1 MSTGKR
7 KKKNTRENKGEAGP
21 TAGSSASDWKP
32 GNVVDGIYLDQS
44 LFQHQLIYKSES
56 GVMQAFL
63 KGATVQT
70 TRPQKDKTAGPSTEK
85 KTKAVPWVE
94 KYRPKCVDEVA
105 FQEEVVAVLKKS
117 LEGADLPNLLFYGP
131 PGTGKTSTILAAAR
145 ELYGP
150 ELYRQRVLE
159 LNASDERGIQVVREK
174 VKNFAQLTVAGT
186 RSDGKPCPPFKII
199 VLDEADSMTAPAQA
213 ALRRTMEKESRTTRF
228 CLICNYISRIIEPLT
243 SRCSKFRFKPLAN
256 QIQEERLLMICD
268 KENLKYTKESIAA
281 LVKVS
286 EGDLRKAIT
295 FLQSA
300 ARLNVDRE
308 ITERAVIEIAG
319 VVPPKMIDNLLQIC
333 FKGTFEKLEVAV
345 RNMVDEG
352 YAATQILSQLHES
365 IIEQDLSDKE
375 KSAITEKMAVVSK
388 CLSDGADEYLQML
401 SLCSVIMQETS
412 QNN

>member
-1 MSTGKR
+1 
-7 KKKNTRENKGEAGP
+7 
-21 TAGSSASDWKP
+21 
-32 GNVVDGIYLDQS
+32 
-44 LFQHQLIYKSES
+44 
-56 GVMQAFL
+56 MQAFL
-63 KGATVQT
+63 KGASVQA
-70 TRPQKDKTAGPSTEK
+70 TRPQKDKAAAGPSAEK
-85 KTKAVPWVE
+85 KAKPLPWVE

-145 ELYGP
+145 ELFGP

-186 RSDGKPCPPFKII
+186 RTDGKLCPPFKII
-199 VLDEADSMTAPAQA
+199 ILDEADSMTAPAQA

-228 CLICNYISRIIEPLT
+228 CLICNYVSRIIEPLT

-256 QIQEERLLMICD
+256 KIQEERLLEICE
-268 KENLKYTKESIAA
+268 KENLKYSKEGIAA

-300 ARLNVDRE
+300 ARLNVDKE
-308 ITERAVIEIAG
+308 ITHSAVIEIAG
-319 VVPPKMIDNLLQIC
+319 VVPPKMIDSLLQIC

-345 RNMVDEG
+345 KNMVDEG
-352 YAATQILSQLHES
+352 YAATQILSQLHET
-365 IIEQDLSDKE
+365 IIEQDLNDKQ
-375 KSAITEKMAVVSK
+375 KSAIAEKMAVVDK
-388 CLSDGADEYLQML
+388 CLVDGADEYLQML
-401 SLCSVIMQETS
+401 SLCSVIMQQAS

>member
-1 MSTGKR
+1 
-7 KKKNTRENKGEAGP
+7 
-21 TAGSSASDWKP
+21 
-32 GNVVDGIYLDQS
+32 
-44 LFQHQLIYKSES
+44 
-56 GVMQAFL
+56 MQAFL
-63 KGATVQT
+63 KGATIQSAK
-70 TRPQKDKTAGPSTEK
+70 PQKDKAAAGPSAEK
-85 KTKAVPWVE
+85 KQKAVPWVE

-145 ELYGP
+145 ELFGP

-199 VLDEADSMTAPAQA
+199 ILDEADSMTAPAQA

-256 QIQEERLLMICD
+256 QIQHQRLLDICE
-268 KENLKYTKESIAA
+268 KENLKYTNESIEA
-281 LVKVS
+281 LVRVS

-295 FLQSA
+295 YLQSA
-300 ARLNVDRE
+300 ARLNTDKEV
-308 ITERAVIEIAG
+308 TERAVIEIAG
-319 VVPPKMIDNLLQIC
+319 VVPNKTIDNLLEIC

-345 RNMVDEG
+345 KNIVDEG
-352 YAATQILSQLHES
+352 YAATQILGQLHEA
-365 IIEQDLSDKE
+365 IIERDVSDKQ
-375 KSAITEKMAVVSK
+375 KSAITEKMAVVDK
-388 CLSDGADEYLQML
+388 CLADGADEYLQML
-401 SLCSVIMQETS
+401 SLCSVIMQQAAE
-412 QNN
+412 NN

>member
-1 MSTGKR
+1 
-7 KKKNTRENKGEAGP
+7 
-21 TAGSSASDWKP
+21 
-32 GNVVDGIYLDQS
+32 
-44 LFQHQLIYKSES
+44 
-56 GVMQAFL
+56 MQAFL
-63 KGATVQT
+63 KGATVHS
-70 TRPQKDKTAGPSTEK
+70 TRPQKDKAAAGPSTEK
-85 KTKAVPWVE
+85 KAKAVPWVE
-94 KYRPKCVDEVA
+94 KYRPKSVDEVA

-150 ELYRQRVLE
+150 ELFRQRVLE

-186 RSDGKPCPPFKII
+186 RSERNPAPPASASSVTTSAGQLTDHSHQHTNTLFARL
-199 VLDEADSMTAPAQA
+199 VLTA
-213 ALRRTMEKESRTTRF
+213 
-228 CLICNYISRIIEPLT
+228 LIYVFSRIIEPLT

-256 QIQEERLLMICD
+256 QIQEQRLLQICD

-300 ARLNVDRE
+300 ARLNSDKE

-319 VVPPKMIDNLLQIC
+319 
-333 FKGTFEKLEVAV
+333 
-345 RNMVDEG
+345 NMVDEG

-375 KSAITEKMAVVSK
+375 KSAITEKMAVVGK
-388 CLSDGADEYLQML
+388 CLADGADEYLQML
-401 SLCSVIMQETS
+401 SLCSVIMQQAS
-412 QNN
+412 QNSS

>member
-1 MSTGKR
+1 
-7 KKKNTRENKGEAGP
+7 
-21 TAGSSASDWKP
+21 
-32 GNVVDGIYLDQS
+32 
-44 LFQHQLIYKSES
+44 
-56 GVMQAFL
+56 MQAFL
-63 KGATVQT
+63 KGATGQAA
-70 TRPQKDKTAGPSTEK
+70 RPQKDKAVAGPSAEK
-85 KTKAVPWVE
+85 KAKAVPWVE

-159 LNASDERGIQVVREK
+159 LNASDERGIQVVRDK

-186 RSDGKPCPPFKII
+186 RPDGKSCPPFKII
-199 VLDEADSMTAPAQA
+199 ILDEADSMTAPAQA

-256 QIQEERLLMICD
+256 QIQEERLLEICE

-281 LVKVS
+281 LVRVS

-300 ARLNVDRE
+300 ARLNVDKE
-308 ITERAVIEIAG
+308 ITDCAVIEIAG
-319 VVPPKMIDNLLQIC
+319 
-333 FKGTFEKLEVAV
+333 
-345 RNMVDEG
+345 NMVDEG
-352 YAATQILSQLHES
+352 YAATQILTQLHECV
-365 IIEQDLSDKE
+365 IEQDLSDKQ
-375 KSAITEKMAVVSK
+375 KSTITEKMAVVCK
-388 CLSDGADEYLQML
+388 CLSDGADEYLQLL
-401 SLCSVIMQETS
+401 SLCSVIMQEAS
-412 QNN
+412 HN

>member
-1 MSTGKR
+1 
-7 KKKNTRENKGEAGP
+7 
-21 TAGSSASDWKP
+21 
-32 GNVVDGIYLDQS
+32 
-44 LFQHQLIYKSES
+44 
-56 GVMQAFL
+56 MQAFL
-63 KGATVQT
+63 KGATVQA
-70 TRPQKDKTAGPSTEK
+70 TRPQKDKAAAGPSTEK
-85 KTKAVPWVE
+85 KAKAIPWVE
-94 KYRPKCVDEVA
+94 KYRPKCVDDVA

-159 LNASDERGIQVVREK
+159 LNASDERVR
-174 VKNFAQLTVAGT
+174 TDSIT
-186 RSDGKPCPPFKII
+186 CIGKLCPPFKII
-199 VLDEADSMTAPAQA
+199 ILDEADSMTAPAQA

-256 QIQEERLLMICD
+256 QIQEERLLEICK
-268 KENLKYTKESIAA
+268 KENLKYTKESITA
-281 LVKVS
+281 LVQVS

-300 ARLNVDRE
+300 ARLNVDKE
-308 ITERAVIEIAG
+308 ITDRAIVEIAG
-319 VVPPKMIDNLLQIC
+319 VVPVKMIDNLLQIC
-333 FKGTFEKLEVAV
+333 FRGTFEKLEVAV
-345 RNMVDEG
+345 KDIVDEG
-352 YAATQILSQLHES
+352 YSATQILSQLHDS
-365 IIEQDLSDKE
+365 IIEQDLNDKQ

-401 SLCSVIMQETS
+401 SLCSVIMQQASE
-412 QNN
+412 N